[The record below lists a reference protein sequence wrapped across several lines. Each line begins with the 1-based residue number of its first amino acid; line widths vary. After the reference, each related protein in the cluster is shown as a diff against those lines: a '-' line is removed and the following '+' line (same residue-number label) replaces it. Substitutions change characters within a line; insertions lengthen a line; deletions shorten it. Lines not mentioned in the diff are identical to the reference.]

1 MGRALTWIPVPER
14 PRVYEPDNMN
24 LATDRW
30 QQQYFHSDK
39 KLNSIRWQQEM
50 NSFFDQAPHDN
61 VSQCLYESSI
71 ELIAVVI
78 DISVNIKYPSIFF
91 EYG

>member
-1 MGRALTWIPVPER
+1 
-14 PRVYEPDNMN
+14 MN

-61 VSQCLYESSI
+61 VS
-71 ELIAVVI
+71 
-78 DISVNIKYPSIFF
+78 
-91 EYG
+91 